1 MKFYSFMIFASAVL
15 LIIFGSLLVL
25 SASSTFS
32 SVKFEDAEYLFGGHV
47 WKAAFGVVLM
57 GVLAFV
63 DYNYYKKYSKYLLI
77 FGVMLLFSVFLFA
90 PSIKGSMRVLSIF
103 GVSFQPVELVKLF
116 LFIHLAAMLE
126 KTGDDITDLK
136 LGVINPMIWIGL
148 VAGLVFLQPNV
159 SNGVLILATGI
170 AILFVAGIDRRHFL
184 AFAGAG
190 GAIALIYAL
199 IKPHSFKRISTHISA
214 VFGNGDFHPQVMQ
227 SLYGLGSGG
236 FWGIGLGAS
245 KQRNLFLPE
254 AYGDFIFAIAGEE
267 MGLIGTIGVL
277 LLYSAILVFGILIAK
292 NAKDKF
298 GKLLAFAISFSIA
311 LYAFVNAA
319 VAIGVFPVTGLPLP
333 LISHGGTAIIIVC
346 ASLGILLNIGLSAK
360 PKEAKTSVEKETK
373 SWQEQPV

>member
-1 MKFYSFMIFASAVL
+1 MKFYSFMIFASAVVL
-15 LIIFGSLLVL
+15 VIFGSLLVL
-25 SASSTFS
+25 SASSTFA
-32 SVKFEDAEYLFGGHV
+32 SVKFENAEYLFSGHI
-47 WKAAFGVVLM
+47 WKALFGLLLM

-63 DYNYYKKYSKYLLI
+63 DYSYYKKYSKYLLI
-77 FGVMLLFSVFLFA
+77 FGVMLLISVFLFA

-116 LFIHLAAMLE
+116 LFIHLAALLE

-148 VAGLVFLQPNV
+148 VALLVFLQPNV
-159 SNGVLILATGI
+159 SNGVLILTTGI
-170 AILFVAGIDRRHFL
+170 AILFVAGIQRKHFL

-190 GAIALIYAL
+190 GTLALLYAL
-199 IKPHSFKRISTHISA
+199 VKPHSFKRISTHISA
-214 VFGNGDFHPQVMQ
+214 IFGNGDFHPQVMQ
-227 SLYGLGSGG
+227 SLYGIGSGKYIG
-236 FWGIGLGAS
+236 VGLGNSA
-245 KQRNLFLPE
+245 QRNLFLPE

-267 MGLIGTIGVL
+267 AGLFGTIGVL
-277 LLYSAILVFGILIAK
+277 ALYSIILVFGILIAK

-298 GKLLAFAISFSIA
+298 GQLLAFAISFSIA

-346 ASLGILLNIGLSAK
+346 ASLGILLNIGLSTK
-360 PKEAKTSVEKETK
+360 PKEAKSSIEKEAK
-373 SWQEQPV
+373 RWQEQPV